1 MLIRKSDNNKVSLAG
16 HYTLRVGIRP
26 LLLFFVIIAFFYFH
40 LTAAGEELKSTSFN
54 LMPWPVKA
62 EITGGQF
69 RLAENF
75 YLGGEVKPGHR
86 VFRAGTRFMSRLAG
100 RTGLFF
106 EQDYLAAQEISNST
120 KLFYYFERP
129 GQLVPGEDESY
140 QLEIYPEKIELKAKT
155 DLGLLRG
162 FETLL
167 QLLSA
172 DEQGYFFPCLRL
184 EDFPRFTWRG
194 LLIDSSRHF
203 MPVEVIKRNLLAMSA
218 VKLNVLHWHLS
229 DDQGFRVESKVFPRL
244 HQLGSD
250 GCYYSQAEIKEI
262 IQLASELGIRVVPE
276 FDLPGHSTSWF
287 VAYPEYA
294 SAPGPYQ
301 IERKFGVMLPV
312 FNPTLEKT
320 YKFLDRFLK
329 EMTAL
334 FPDPYFHL
342 GGDEVDPK
350 HWKENP
356 EIQKFM
362 KKNNIPDEPALQAYF
377 NRRLLKILAKYQKK
391 MVGWDEIYQPGLPQD
406 VVIQSWRGQ
415 QALVDAVRKGYQCL
429 LSNGYYIDLM
439 GSAEKHYLNDP
450 IPIDSPLTAEERKLV
465 LGGEATMWA
474 ELVSAETVDSRIWP
488 RTAVIAERLWSP
500 PEIRDVDDMYRRLK
514 AVSLTL
520 EENGVNHLKNQLM
533 MLRRL
538 VQSDQIKSLEV
549 LAAVSEPIKGYS
561 RHSQGKPYSSLAPLT
576 RFVDACYSESFQA
589 RDFKRLIEK
598 FISSRDR
605 RQAEEIK
612 SKLQLWQANHQ
623 ELVAAA
629 TFSPVLK
636 EIMPLSENL
645 ASVSRAGLEALKL
658 IMNGQ
663 RFDQT
668 WLQAKQK
675 LLEEAR
681 KPVAECELAVLPGLE
696 LLFNYLKK

>member
-1 MLIRKSDNNKVSLAG
+1 
-16 HYTLRVGIRP
+16 
-26 LLLFFVIIAFFYFH
+26 
-40 LTAAGEELKSTSFN
+40 
-54 LMPWPVKA
+54 
-62 EITGGQF
+62 
-69 RLAENF
+69 
-75 YLGGEVKPGHR
+75 
-86 VFRAGTRFMSRLAG
+86 
-100 RTGLFF
+100 
-106 EQDYLAAQEISNST
+106 
-120 KLFYYFERP
+120 
-129 GQLVPGEDESY
+129 
-140 QLEIYPEKIELKAKT
+140 
-155 DLGLLRG
+155 
-162 FETLL
+162 
-167 QLLSA
+167 
-172 DEQGYFFPCLRL
+172 LRL

>member
-1 MLIRKSDNNKVSLAG
+1 MLYRKVSQDQGCSAG
-16 HYTLRVGIRP
+16 HYTWQISIRLQ
-26 LLLFFVIIAFFYFH
+26 LLLLVIVASFCLH
-40 LTAAGEELKSTSFN
+40 LGAAEEELKSTSLN
-54 LMPWPVKA
+54 LMPWPVKV
-62 EITGGQF
+62 EITNGQF
-69 RLAENF
+69 RLTENF

-86 VFRAGTRFMSRLAG
+86 VFKAGARFMSRLAG

-106 EQDYLAAQEISNST
+106 EQDYLVTQEISNRT
-120 KLFYYFERP
+120 KFFYHFDQP
-129 GQLVPGEDESY
+129 GRLVPGEDESY

-155 DLGLLRG
+155 DVGLLRG

-167 QLLSA
+167 QLLFS
-172 DEQGYFFPCLRL
+172 DEQGYFFPCLRI

-203 MPVEVIKRNLLAMSA
+203 MPVDVVKRNLLAMSA

-250 GCYYSQAEIKEI
+250 GCYYSQEEIKEI
-262 IQLASELGIRVVPE
+262 IQLASELGIRIVPE

-301 IERKFGVMLPV
+301 IERKFGVSLPV

-342 GGDEVDPK
+342 GGDEVDPRQ
-350 HWKENP
+350 WKENP

-377 NRRLLKILAKYQKK
+377 NRRLLKILTKYQKK

-415 QALVDAVRKGYQCL
+415 EALVDAVRKGYQCL

-450 IPIDSPLTAEERKLV
+450 VPPDSPLTAEEKKLV

-474 ELVSAETVDSRIWP
+474 ELVSPETVDSRIWP
-488 RTAVIAERLWSP
+488 RTGAIAERLWSP
-500 PEIRDVDDMYRRLK
+500 VEIRDVNEMYRRLK
-514 AVSLTL
+514 VINLRL
-520 EENGVNHLKNQLM
+520 EENGVNHLKNQPM

-538 VQSDQIKSLEV
+538 AQSEQIKSLEV

-561 RHSQGKPYSSLAPLT
+561 RHSQGKPYSSLSPLT
-576 RFVDACYSESFQA
+576 RFVDACYSESFEA
-589 RDFKRLIEK
+589 RDFKRLVENFLK
-598 FISSRDR
+598 SRDR

-612 SKLQLWQANHQ
+612 GYLQLWQANHQ
-623 ELVAAA
+623 ELMAIVAC
-629 TFSPVLK
+629 SPVLK
-636 EIMPLSENL
+636 EIIPLSENL
-645 ASVSRAGLEALKL
+645 ASISDIGLEALRL
-658 IMNGQ
+658 ILNSKKIDPA
-663 RFDQT
+663 RLQT
-668 WLQAKQK
+668 RQK
-675 LLEEAR
+675 VLEEAR
-681 KPVAECELAVLPGLE
+681 KPVAECELAVLPGVE
-696 LLFNYLKK
+696 LLFNSLKK